1 MGIKSL
7 DFEVLVEMFL
17 LLLAVLGEVLRRL
30 LHPLPARRPSP
41 AAARGAGR
49 ATRPRRPPRRGW
61 PPADRALSTAA
72 HIPSPPRSNRH
83 RPAVRSARFSAP
95 PSSGEPAPGGAD
107 PAGLFAVR
115 AWKRSRGKGTP
126 QAETRRPECGRPAS
140 RYKGRVSEERPRSAA
155 SG

>member
-30 LHPLPARRPSP
+30 LHPLPARCPSP

-49 ATRPRRPPRRGW
+49 ATRPRRPPRRGC

-72 HIPSPPRSNRH
+72 VIRSPPRSNRH
-83 RPAVRSARFSAP
+83 HRPHGPRVCQRPPTSGASAARR
-95 PSSGEPAPGGAD
+95 AD
-107 PAGLFAVR
+107 PACPLVVR
-115 AWKRSRGKGTP
+115 GRKEPRGKENRKAKTP
-126 QAETRRPECGRPAS
+126 PPECERSGS
-140 RYKGRVSEERPRSAA
+140 RYKGRV
-155 SG
+155 